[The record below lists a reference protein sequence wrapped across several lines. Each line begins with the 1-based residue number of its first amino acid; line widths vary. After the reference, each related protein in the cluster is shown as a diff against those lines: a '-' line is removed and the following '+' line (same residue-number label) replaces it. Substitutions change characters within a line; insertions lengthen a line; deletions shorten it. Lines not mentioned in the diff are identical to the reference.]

1 MRRDVEMHEGTL
13 TKEVY
18 MKLKFIYPVEKPDKI
33 TYASLAALARQ
44 GLGKKRLNPAE
55 AAEVRAAV
63 ERHRQRQRAREQAP
77 RDPLAKSRR
86 WLKRLQKKM
95 VDVIYRIL
103 HDHYRMPSARWVD
116 EAGTYLT
123 VSFSEPSVSV
133 QKYEVWHRKHPWRAT
148 KLQMTL
154 GVSVSWRADVYCAG
168 LAEAGG
174 LLTLA
179 AKQVAEDAWEAS
191 WLVQKRGYDFCVE
204 RGYVVRAADGT
215 YAHGRSLKSARAIA
229 DGRTKVWGEKLRQTH
244 ARKRAEAQ
252 ARLRELRDALS
263 RMTRDQIIAAFGD
276 TPISL
281 RDSIRAGNCPDGT
294 RQWIN
299 KWADG
304 RTSGTV
310 RNVINTGAPLDEY
323 LLRALAVTIARQH
336 TNALAYHIPQGQA
349 MSL

>member
-1 MRRDVEMHEGTL
+1 MNLRFTH
-13 TKEVY
+13 
-18 MKLKFIYPVEKPDKI
+18 PVSKPSRV
-33 TYASLAALARQ
+33 TYDALAALARQ
-44 GLGKKRLNPAE
+44 GLGKSRLNPAE
-55 AAEVRAAV
+55 AAEVRAAI
-63 ERHRQRQRAREQAP
+63 ERHKQRQRAREQAP
-77 RDPLAKSRR
+77 RDPLAKSGR
-86 WLKRLQKKM
+86 WLRRLNKKM

-123 VSFSEPSVSV
+123 VSFSSPSVSV

-168 LAEAGG
+168 LAKAGG

-191 WLVQKRGYDFCVE
+191 WLVQGRGYDFGIE
-204 RGYVVRAADGT
+204 RGYIVRAADGT
-215 YAHGRSLKSARAIA
+215 YAHGRTLKSARAIA
-229 DGRTKVWGEKLRQTH
+229 DGRTKVWGEKLRQAH

-252 ARLRELRDALS
+252 ARLRELRDQLAG
-263 RMTRDQIIAAFGD
+263 MTRGQIIAAFGD
-276 TPISL
+276 VPISL
-281 RDSIRAGNCPDGT
+281 RDSLRAGNCPDGT
-294 RQWIN
+294 RSWIN

-310 RNVINTGAPLDEY
+310 SNVLNTGAPLDEY
-323 LLRALAVTIARQH
+323 LLRALAVAIARQR
-336 TNALAYHIPQGQA
+336 A
-349 MSL
+349 SV

>member
-1 MRRDVEMHEGTL
+1 MN
-13 TKEVY
+13 
-18 MKLKFIYPVEKPDKI
+18 LKFTRPVSKPSRI
-33 TYASLAALARQ
+33 TYDSLSALARQ
-44 GLGKKRLNPAE
+44 GLGKSRLNPAE

-63 ERHRQRQRAREQAP
+63 ERHKQRQRAREQGP

-95 VDVIYRIL
+95 VEVIYRIL

-174 LLTLA
+174 LLTLSA
-179 AKQVAEDAWEAS
+179 TQIAEDAWEAS
-191 WLVQKRGYDFCVE
+191 WLTQGRGYDFRVE
-204 RGYVVRAADGT
+204 HGYIVRAADGT

-229 DGRTKVWGEKLRQTH
+229 DGRTKVWGEKLRQAH

-252 ARLRELRDALS
+252 ARLRELRDQLAG
-263 RMTRDQIIAAFGD
+263 MTRGQIIAAFGD
-276 TPISL
+276 VPISIK
-281 RDSIRAGNCPDGT
+281 DSVRAGNCDLGT
-294 RQWIN
+294 RQWCN

-304 RTSGTV
+304 RTSGTIHDV
-310 RNVINTGAPLDEY
+310 LNTGAPLDEY
-323 LLRALAVTIARQH
+323 LLRALTVAIARQG
-336 TNALAYHIPQGQA
+336 ASA
-349 MSL
+349 

>member
-1 MRRDVEMHEGTL
+1 MV
-13 TKEVY
+13 
-18 MKLKFIYPVEKPDKI
+18 DKI
-33 TYASLAALARQ
+33 Y
-44 GLGKKRLNPAE
+44 
-55 AAEVRAAV
+55 
-63 ERHRQRQRAREQAP
+63 
-77 RDPLAKSRR
+77 D
-86 WLKRLQKKM
+86 
-95 VDVIYRIL
+95 IL

-174 LLTLA
+174 LLTLSA
-179 AKQVAEDAWEAS
+179 TQIAEDAWEAS
-191 WLVQKRGYDFCVE
+191 WLVQGRGYDFRVE
-204 RGYVVRAADGT
+204 HGYIVRAPDGT
-215 YAHGRSLKSARAIA
+215 YAHARSLKRARAIA
-229 DGRTKVWGEKLRQTH
+229 DGRAKVWAEKIRQTY
-244 ARKRAEAQ
+244 ARRRAEAQ
-252 ARLRELRDALS
+252 ARLRELRDTLS

-276 TPISL
+276 VPITT

-294 RQWIN
+294 RSWIN

-310 RNVINTGAPLDEY
+310 RDALNTGAPLDEY
-323 LLRALAVTIARQH
+323 LLRAIAVAIARQG
-336 TNALAYHIPQGQA
+336 ASA
-349 MSL
+349 

>member
-1 MRRDVEMHEGTL
+1 MNLRFTH
-13 TKEVY
+13 
-18 MKLKFIYPVEKPDKI
+18 PVSKPSRV
-33 TYASLAALARQ
+33 TYDSLAALARQ
-44 GLGKKRLNPAE
+44 GLGKKRLSPDE

-63 ERHRQRQRAREQAP
+63 ERHKQRRLAREQAP
-77 RDPLAKSRR
+77 RDPLAKSGR
-86 WLKRLQKKM
+86 WLRRLNKKM

-123 VSFSEPSVSV
+123 VSFSSPSVSV

-168 LAEAGG
+168 LADAGG

-191 WLVQKRGYDFCVE
+191 WLVQGRGYDFGIE
-204 RGYVVRAADGT
+204 RGYIVRAADGT
-215 YAHGRSLKSARAIA
+215 YAHGRSLRSARAVA
-229 DGRTKVWGEKLRQTH
+229 DGRTKVWGEKLRQAH

-252 ARLRELRDALS
+252 ARLRELRDQLAG
-263 RMTRDQIIAAFGD
+263 MTRGQIIAAFGD
-276 TPISL
+276 VMICL
-281 RDSIRAGNCPDGT
+281 RDSLRAGNCPDGT

-310 RNVINTGAPLDEY
+310 RDVLGTGAPLDEY
-323 LLRALAVTIARQH
+323 LLRAIAVAIARQG
-336 TNALAYHIPQGQA
+336 ASA
-349 MSL
+349 